1 MFSCVGTAVSTSL
14 FIPLEVVLLLTGR
27 CIDVPELPSQN
38 LESVYSRTSPSDS
51 RTASVLSG

>member
-38 LESVYSRTSPSDS
+38 LESVYS
-51 RTASVLSG
+51 